1 MFNTAQVRSSY
12 NSVLNSVRD
21 SGLNFSCNETP
32 FSITFTVRKS
42 MHGRSAPESQPAPA
56 EHRLKEL
63 QQLNQGLRNTEI
75 KLSKALEITKKE
87 LTATLK
93 GPRGTKKVK
102 WCIYS
107 SPERSQ

>member
-32 FSITFTVRKS
+32 FSITFGVRKS
-42 MHGRSAPESQPAPA
+42 LHGRSAPESQPAPA

-63 QQLNQGLRNTEI
+63 QQLNEGLRNTEI
-75 KLSKALEITKKE
+75 TLSKALARVQKDLNDTKMD
-87 LTATLK
+87 L
-93 GPRGTKKVK
+93 
-102 WCIYS
+102 
-107 SPERSQ
+107 